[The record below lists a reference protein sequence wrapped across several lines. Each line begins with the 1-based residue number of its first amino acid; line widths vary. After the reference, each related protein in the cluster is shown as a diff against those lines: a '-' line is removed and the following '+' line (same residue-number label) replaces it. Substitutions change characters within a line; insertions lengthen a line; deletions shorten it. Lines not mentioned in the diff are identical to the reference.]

1 MGQKSPK
8 NSGTG
13 VRGQRKNGFSPHFG
27 GVFGPIFGLSPHFWE
42 KTNTCSR
49 LVLAN
54 KQVFDEKGDK
64 RGQRGQILSPFLSP
78 LKRRCIRTN
87 RIFSNSGSMEGDKQ
101 GTNRGQTGDKNG
113 DKNPKVGDFDSPDIT
128 EEPAEQQKFCPL
140 LNYLTIWFR
149 PMYRKEH
156 FCPRFHLFYIY
167 IISFFFDFSIYK
179 YTEWGQNLSPFSV
192 SSDVSPEPICP
203 LCPLNVLKCSP
214 FFPLYR
220 GKGGGGQNFGFCPLF
235 VPFVPLT
242 C

>member
-1 MGQKSPK
+1 MEK
-8 NSGTG
+8 GT
-13 VRGQRKNGFSPHFG
+13 N
-27 GVFGPIFGLSPHFWE
+27 
-42 KTNTCSR
+42 
-49 LVLAN
+49 
-54 KQVFDEKGDK
+54 GDK

-78 LKRRCIRTN
+78 LKRRCIGTN
-87 RIFSNSGSMEGDKQ
+87 RIFSNLGSMEGDKK
-101 GTNRGQTGDKNG
+101 GTKKGQKWGQKPQSGGFWFARCNGRTGG
-113 DKNPKVGDFDSPDIT
+113 TAEILSPFELSDNLVSSDVS
-128 EEPAEQQKFCPL
+128 EQTFLSPFSSIL
-140 LNYLTIWFR
+140 
-149 PMYRKEH
+149 
-156 FCPRFHLFYIY
+156 YIF
-167 IISFFFDFSIYK
+167 IFFFFDFSIYR